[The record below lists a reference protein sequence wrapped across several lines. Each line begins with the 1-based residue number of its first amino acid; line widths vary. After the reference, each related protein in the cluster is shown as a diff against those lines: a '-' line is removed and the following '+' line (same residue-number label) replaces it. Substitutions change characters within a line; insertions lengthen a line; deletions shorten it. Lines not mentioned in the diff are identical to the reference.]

1 MDPTETRSAEI
12 ASEMLASHDWLIPHL
27 HGSAHFHKPPVPYW
41 LSAAGMAIFG
51 VNEWGA
57 RLAAALAAGF
67 MLWCTARIARL
78 AGGSLAP
85 FALASS
91 VLFFALS
98 HQLGSDIFLAA
109 TVAGFYVAVL
119 ESRGRGSLWPYVA
132 LGIGFMIKGPVVLV
146 STLAPVLLA
155 AAWARDRSL
164 LSWLGSLR
172 GWLLFALIALPW

>member
-27 HGSAHFHKPPVPYW
+27 NGIPHFHKPPVPYW

-85 FALASS
+85 FPLGSS
-91 VLFFALS
+91 GLYFALS
-98 HQLGSDIFLAA
+98 HHLGSDIFLAA
-109 TVAGFYVAVL
+109 PVAGF
-119 ESRGRGSLWPYVA
+119 SL
-132 LGIGFMIKGPVVLV
+132 
-146 STLAPVLLA
+146 PVL
-155 AAWARDRSL
+155 
-164 LSWLGSLR
+164 GSQGR
-172 GWLLFALIALPW
+172 